1 MDYAALWGGLIGSIF
16 GAVLIAGV
24 ILVAFRLFKIDTPR
38 FANAWKGA
46 YAASVV
52 VIIADWLATGLLPES
67 YQLFVLPLV
76 LIGAFFAY
84 DRILQNEAG
93 ERLGRKPAVVA
104 VASHTVFSTA
114 MFLLVYPVLISAVAA
129 L

>member
-1 MDYAALWGGLIGSIF
+1 MSFDALLGGLIGAIF

-24 ILVAFRLFKIDTPR
+24 ILVVFRLFKIDMPR
-38 FANAWKGA
+38 FANAWQGA

-52 VIIADWLATGLLPES
+52 VILADWMATGLLPDWS
-67 YQLFVLPLV
+67 HLLMLPLV

-104 VASHTVFSTA
+104 VASHVIFSTA
-114 MFLLVYPVLISAVAA
+114 MFVLVYPLLIAAVAGA
-129 L
+129 